1 MEDHWMYYHSCGG
14 ECYALPIIIFTVVF
28 VFVFYIAVT
37 CVIDDAHGRCVGV
50 GDGDISKSWWWRSL
64 VCGSVVVLN
73 SVVR

>member
-1 MEDHWMYYHSCGG
+1 MYYHSCGG

-50 GDGDISKSWWWRSL
+50 GDGDISKS
-64 VCGSVVVLN
+64 
-73 SVVR
+73 